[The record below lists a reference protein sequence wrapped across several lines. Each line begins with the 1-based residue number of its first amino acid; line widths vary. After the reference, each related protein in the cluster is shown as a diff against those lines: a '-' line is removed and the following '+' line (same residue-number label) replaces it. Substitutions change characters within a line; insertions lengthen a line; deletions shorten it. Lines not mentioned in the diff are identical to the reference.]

1 MADNT
6 NITPE
11 TTETQAT
18 APETTAE
25 APKAEG
31 GKTIA
36 KKPAVNTAEL
46 QQKAQHYGQEA
57 VTIGKSLFGS
67 LKNLASSV
75 SKKAPA
81 PQAAAPA
88 GEAPQAEAPTAEAPA
103 TLQAEAPT
111 ADAPT
116 DAE

>member
-46 QQKAQHYGQEA
+46 QQKAQQYGQEA
-57 VTIGKSLFGS
+57 VIIGKSLFGS
-67 LKNLASSV
+67 LKNLANSV
-75 SKKAPA
+75 SKKAP
-81 PQAAAPA
+81 AAPA
-88 GEAPQAEAPTAEAPA
+88 GEAPQAEAPAAEAPA
-103 TLQAEAPT
+103 APQAEAQA